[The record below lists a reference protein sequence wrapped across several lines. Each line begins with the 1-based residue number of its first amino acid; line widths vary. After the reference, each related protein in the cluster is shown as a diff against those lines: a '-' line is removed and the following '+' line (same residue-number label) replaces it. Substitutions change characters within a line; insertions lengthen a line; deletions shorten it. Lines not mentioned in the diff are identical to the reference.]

1 MLRILIFVFLA
12 YPSLGLM
19 AEVGSAPPPKGLF
32 SAVFWDKFKS
42 ATLHYA
48 PWGNANEEN
57 ASMEMVPV
65 NFFSPSRKFAYYGE
79 SPLEFFSQIYSED
92 GTETNYSKI
101 GEFAF
106 SSQATKTQE
115 SLFLLFSKPDSQTF
129 KVYPIGFGPSEVP
142 FGSIKVFS
150 QAGKTLYMTFGKE
163 KIVLASGKS
172 KLLQPLELSG
182 KSNSTLVVFEN
193 VGGKYE
199 KVFSRNL
206 VFERSRRGV
215 AFFSMEKK
223 RLRFKL
229 YQETA
234 TPLESSIGF
243 NANPLQVAEP
253 NTEQKVKSPNSGTA
267 PASDIPQ

>member
-1 MLRILIFVFLA
+1 MVRFLTFFFLVFLA
-12 YPSLGLM
+12 SGLR
-19 AEVGSAPPPKGLF
+19 AEVDSAPPPKGLF

-48 PWGNANEEN
+48 PWGNTNEEN

-79 SPLEFFSQIYSED
+79 SPLEFFSQVYSED
-92 GTETNYSKI
+92 GSGPNYSKI

-106 SSQATKTQE
+106 SSQAIKTRE

-129 KVYPIGFGPSEVP
+129 KVYPIGFGASDVP

-182 KSNSTLVVFEN
+182 NSNSNLVVFEN

-206 VFERSRRGV
+206 VFERGRRGV

-234 TPLESSIGF
+234 TPLESTIGF

-253 NTEQKVKSPNSGTA
+253 NTEQEVEIPNSGTA
-267 PASDIPQ
+267 PASVIPQ